1 MPAKFLESNFIMVGK
16 EIVETCCGLP
26 LAIKVLAGSLGG

>member
-1 MPAKFLESNFIMVGK
+1 MVGK